1 MKTII
6 LNSEKIASHVP
17 LADIDADTVATIGFF
32 DGVHRGHK
40 WLLQQQDE
48 VSRTHNLKRVVVTF
62 AQHPKTVVLGCD
74 ATNQLGTLEQKLAW
88 IEETGVDYTVVLDFD
103 RKIADMSADDFMY
116 FVLKIKLRTKILLTG
131 YDHHFGKGGYDT
143 FEDYCRYGKAIG
155 IQVYQGLPYYDNGK
169 AVSSSLVRREI
180 EVGHMEEVA
189 HYLGRPYIIVG
200 KVVKGEHIGRT
211 LGFPTANISLEET
224 HILLPLNG
232 VYAVEVLIDGFE
244 VIHKGM
250 MNIGSRPTFS
260 GRHQTVEVN
269 LFDYSGDLYG
279 KMLQVS
285 VMKRIRKEQ
294 RFANSDELKAQI
306 LRDKE
311 TIQEYF
317 ESEEL
322 KMKK

>member
-6 LNSEKIASHVP
+6 LNSERIASHVP
-17 LADIDADTVATIGFF
+17 LAEIDADTVATIGFF

-48 VSRTHNLKRVVVTF
+48 IARTHNLKRVVVTF
-62 AQHPKTVVLGCD
+62 AKHPSTVLLGCD
-74 ATNQLGTLEQKLAW
+74 ATNQLCTLEQKLAW
-88 IEETGVDYTVVLDFD
+88 IEEAGVDYTVVLDFD
-103 RKIADMSADDFMY
+103 DKIANMTADDFMY
-116 FVLKIKLRTKILLTG
+116 FVLKIKLHTKILLTG

-155 IQVYQGLPYYDNGK
+155 IQVYQGLPHYDNGK
-169 AVSSSLVRREI
+169 AISSSLVRREI

-189 HYLGRPYIIVG
+189 HYLGRPYTLVG
-200 KVVKGEHIGRT
+200 RVVRGEHIGRT
-211 LGFPTANISLEET
+211 LGFPTANISLEEAPM
-224 HILLPLNG
+224 LLPLNG
-232 VYAVEVLIDGFE
+232 VYAVKVQIAGSE

-269 LFDYSGDLYG
+269 IFDYSSDLYG

-285 VMKRIRKEQ
+285 VLKRIRKEQ
-294 RFANSDELKAQI
+294 HFANSDELKAQI

-311 TIQEYF
+311 VIQEYF
-317 ESEEL
+317 ENEEI
-322 KMKK
+322 KRD